1 MTKRKLMSGGRWLL
15 AAVVVVTLLTPLV
28 TMTLLRGMSEKK
40 VARVDVV
47 IVAAKTEKMNDQA
60 ALYEALSR
68 GQVVATAAS
77 VFGQPQWT
85 ADHPGVQLTAGSVA
99 PSALIQIQAIGS
111 DEQEVR
117 TALMGAVGQATVQ
130 VNQMLAP
137 YSAQPLSKGE
147 PRMSSVG
154 LTAPIRGLLVV
165 IATLAAA
172 YATFAIGNRFRSE
185 GEG

>member
-1 MTKRKLMSGGRWLL
+1 MKKFTSGGRWLL
-15 AAVVVVTLLTPLV
+15 AAVVTVTLLTPLV
-28 TMTLLRGMSEKK
+28 TMTLLQGMSEKK

-68 GQVVATAAS
+68 GQIVATAAS

-99 PSALIQIQAIGS
+99 PSALIQVQAVGS
-111 DEQEVR
+111 DDEEVR
-117 TALMGAVGQATVQ
+117 TALMAAVRAATVE

-137 YSAQPLSKGE
+137 YSARPLSEGE

-165 IATLAAA
+165 IATFAAA
-172 YATFAIGNRFRSE
+172 YATFAIGNRFRTN
-185 GEG
+185 GWG